1 MQRST
6 RVSLLRIG
14 IGFVLFIIAVFL
26 QIAARNYRG
35 FADWYTDTVYPFWV
49 ETIGKFW
56 SFFPYSVV
64 ELLLYGLLLGL
75 GVMAWNRTYHKKD
88 EAVQRCASY
97 RQQRPRTARW
107 RLVFPLY
114 GIVWNQLSQHTV
126 FREKWDE
133 TYDVYGRGTG
143 FVL

>member
-75 GVMAWNRTYHKKD
+75 GV
-88 EAVQRCASY
+88 
-97 RQQRPRTARW
+97 
-107 RLVFPLY
+107 
-114 GIVWNQLSQHTV
+114 IVWNQLSQHTV

>member
-1 MQRST
+1 MKNYWRKKDSMQRST

-75 GVMAWNRTYHKKD
+75 GVMACL
-88 EAVQRCASY
+88 ESY
-97 RQQRPRTARW
+97 
-107 RLVFPLY
+107 
-114 GIVWNQLSQHTV
+114 IS
-126 FREKWDE
+126 
-133 TYDVYGRGTG
+133 
-143 FVL
+143 